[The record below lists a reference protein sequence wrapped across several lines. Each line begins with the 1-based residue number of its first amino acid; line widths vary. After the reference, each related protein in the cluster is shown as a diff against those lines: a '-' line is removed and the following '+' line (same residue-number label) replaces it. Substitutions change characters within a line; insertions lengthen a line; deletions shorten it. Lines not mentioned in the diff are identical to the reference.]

1 MNSTRQFQDIMDN
14 RDSDGFLHL
23 QWKKDVETKKKP
35 KKEKKIK
42 FKKGSWKERLYKLI
56 KNLRKPKNVDKFH
69 DKTRLN
75 YILHRSKYDATNEPY
90 NTKKNDMVL
99 IDIGNNI
106 YMRLTSSSYTK
117 LGKVRRIAFEYKLRS
132 MEDFDDKYFDVYS
145 ESIVCHDISSVC
157 SMLVYFRQAIDGIA
171 ELQALTC
178 SFTRFQF
185 KIKILVYKDNDNVE
199 TYNNINK
206 FIEAYDIGPLM

>member
-1 MNSTRQFQDIMDN
+1 MKINN
-14 RDSDGFLHL
+14 DGFMVLE
-23 QWKKDVETKKKP
+23 WNKTNIKPIKKP
-35 KKEKKIK
+35 KKEKKVK
-42 FKKGSWKERLYKLI
+42 FKKGSWKDKLYKLI

-75 YILHRSKYDATNEPY
+75 YILHRSKYDTSNELT

-99 IDIGNNI
+99 IDTGNNI
-106 YMRLTSSSYTK
+106 YMRLTSTSYAK

-145 ESIVCHDISSVC
+145 ESIVCHDISSMC
-157 SMLVYFRQAIDGIA
+157 SMLVYFRQTIDGIA

-185 KIKILVYKDNDNVE
+185 NIKVLVYKDKETVE
-199 TYNNINK
+199 TYSNINK
-206 FIEAYDIGPLM
+206 FIETYGISPLM

>member
-1 MNSTRQFQDIMDN
+1 MKIDNNGFMVLEWNNSNI
-14 RDSDGFLHL
+14 
-23 QWKKDVETKKKP
+23 EPKKKP
-35 KKEKKIK
+35 KKEKKVK
-42 FKKGSWKERLYKLI
+42 FKKGSWKDKLYKLI

-69 DKTRLN
+69 DRTRLN
-75 YILHRSKYDATNEPY
+75 YILHRSKYDTSNELA

-99 IDIGNNI
+99 IDTGNNI
-106 YMRLTSSSYTK
+106 YMRLTSTSYAK

-145 ESIVCHDISSVC
+145 ESIVCHDISSMC

-185 KIKILVYKDNDNVE
+185 KIKVLVYKDNETVE
-199 TYNNINK
+199 TYSNINK
-206 FIEAYDIGPLM
+206 FIETYGISPLM

>member
-1 MNSTRQFQDIMDN
+1 MKINN
-14 RDSDGFLHL
+14 DGFMVLE
-23 QWKKDVETKKKP
+23 WNKSNIEPKKKS
-35 KKEKKIK
+35 KKEKKVK
-42 FKKGSWKERLYKLI
+42 FKKGSWKNKLYKLI

-75 YILHRSKYDATNEPY
+75 YILHRSKYDTSNELV
-90 NTKKNDMVL
+90 NTKKNDMIL
-99 IDIGNNI
+99 IDTGNNI
-106 YMRLTSSSYTK
+106 YMRLTSTSYAK

-145 ESIVCHDISSVC
+145 ESIVCHDISSMC

-185 KIKILVYKDNDNVE
+185 KIKVLVYKNNETVE
-199 TYNNINK
+199 TYSNINK
-206 FIEAYDIGPLM
+206 FIETYGISPLM